1 MIPITSFGLLSV
13 MPLNSTEPFPRGH
26 LGVTKSATIFIQ
38 KWGKM
43 DRGAT
48 LLNLG
53 FSKLALRE
61 VAEAQVCFLMPNKGG
76 HALGVQNRYDT

>member
-1 MIPITSFGLLSV
+1 

-48 LLNLG
+48 LMNLG

-61 VAEAQVCFLMPNKGG
+61 VAEAQVCFRSTEQQSR
-76 HALGVQNRYDT
+76 ALPSNGSGRVLSAADLHG